1 MEGARRIDEWSRIER
16 KIPHLGVVPALAAS
30 EIGAEGQLDLL
41 PPEWEVLA
49 VINGARDVRQLASL
63 LGRSDFD
70 VAKTLFGLESAG
82 ILALGDGPPARRG
95 DGDDLTPLLESAERA
110 LDAGDLEGARGTVEA
125 GLSNHPHDAG
135 LYFLQGRI
143 HLAAGRVAESAES
156 LRRALRV
163 DPLLT
168 EAHRLLAESLVRQG
182 QLAEAVEWWQ
192 RWLAVA
198 EQSGEDEEMVAW
210 VHRAID
216 AAQTLNAVLKDATV
230 LTDSHG

>member
-49 VINGARDVRQLASL
+49 VIDGARDVRQLASL

-110 LDAGDLEGARGTVEA
+110 LDAGDLEGARGTVREA
-125 GLSNHPHDAG
+125 PLPVPSGWQVPWAG
-135 LYFLQGRI
+135 
-143 HLAAGRVAESAES
+143 AVARYCDE
-156 LRRALRV
+156 LIPIL
-163 DPLLT
+163 DL
-168 EAHRLLAESLVRQG
+168 G
-182 QLAEAVEWWQ
+182 
-192 RWLAVA
+192 AVA
-198 EQSGEDEEMVAW
+198 ERLAETEGGRS
-210 VHRAID
+210 
-216 AAQTLNAVLKDATV
+216 
-230 LTDSHG
+230 